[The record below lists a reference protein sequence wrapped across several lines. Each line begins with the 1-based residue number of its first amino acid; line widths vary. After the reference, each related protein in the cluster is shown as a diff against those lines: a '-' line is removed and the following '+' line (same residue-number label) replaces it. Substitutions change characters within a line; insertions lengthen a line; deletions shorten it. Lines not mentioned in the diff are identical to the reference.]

1 MTRKEWIEKNLPA
14 YIDDHAD
21 GGVIGCPNWYHELTR
36 MDPNILLNWPCK
48 GCHEMTPFVCESCW
62 NMELNVK
69 EERKETMTRRE
80 FVIKNYGKEVVDDL
94 IFCGI
99 HGCPSHYPKLVA
111 LDPSCNALRIGQ
123 PSCKDNGLTCTEC
136 WNMELN
142 VKEERRTTMTRK
154 EWMLENHPDVVFAK
168 ARGGVVGCPGSYQDL
183 VDIDPSTAGL
193 RSPRCGMSPE
203 CTACWNAPLPE
214 EGVRP
219 SDKVEIRKT
228 MGEPHIGDTFYTIVP
243 IALGKY
249 QLHIVGEFTINLMS
263 SINDR
268 QVRCSAFDDWLAYQY
283 TFFYDLVDKTI
294 SFNYEVQRQAKNTPN
309 LDRSLF
315 LDRRDAIE
323 ALDKWTGNVVD
334 KSYYFLKQKGE

>member
-1 MTRKEWIEKNLPA
+1 
-14 YIDDHAD
+14 
-21 GGVIGCPNWYHELTR
+21 
-36 MDPNILLNWPCK
+36 
-48 GCHEMTPFVCESCW
+48 
-62 NMELNVK
+62 
-69 EERKETMTRRE
+69 MTRRE
-80 FVIKNYGKEVVDDL
+80 FMEKNHPEVVCDT
-94 IFCGI
+94 F
-99 HGCPSHYPKLVA
+99 
-111 LDPSCNALRIGQ
+111 
-123 PSCKDNGLTCTEC
+123 
-136 WNMELN
+136 
-142 VKEERRTTMTRK
+142 
-154 EWMLENHPDVVFAK
+154 
-168 ARGGVVGCPGSYQDL
+168 RGGVLACPRNYRDL
-183 VDIDPSTAGL
+183 VEIDPSAAEC
-193 RSPRCGMSPE
+193 SSIRCGMDPK
-203 CTACWNAPLPE
+203 CAACWNTPLPE
-214 EGVRP
+214 EAGQP
-219 SDKVEIRKT
+219 SDSKPEIRKT